1 MKKAVFVIFLISSFV
16 FSQEE
21 ITKNLG
27 DFHTLKT
34 YRGLVVELVRSD
46 TPKSVVE
53 GEKSEEVIIKNVNGV
68 LKITLKTLESFSAER
83 VKVTIYFKD
92 DIQLIDANEGSK
104 VKSEETFAQEKI
116 ELKTQEA
123 GKIDLKLRTEQLI
136 VKSVSGGFVELDGYS
151 KNSDISVNT
160 GGSYKGGNLETE
172 TTKVKSSTG
181 SSAVIYASKS
191 VDANANLGAS
201 ITIIGN
207 PEEINKKETLGGY
220 VKD

>member
-1 MKKAVFVIFLISSFV
+1 MKKAVFTIFLISSFV

-27 DFHTLKT
+27 DFHTIKT

-53 GEKSEEVIIKNVNGV
+53 GEKSEEVVIKNVNGV
-68 LKITLKTLESFSAER
+68 LKITLKALESFSAER

-92 DIQLIDANEGSK
+92 DILFIDANEGSK
-104 VKSEETFAQEKI
+104 VKSEETFTQEKI
-116 ELKTQEA
+116 ELRTQEA
-123 GKIDLKLRTEQLI
+123 GKIELKLRTEQLI
-136 VKSVSGGFVELDGYS
+136 VKSVTGGLIELDGYS

-160 GGSYKGGNLETE
+160 GGSYKGENLETE

-181 SSAVIYASKS
+181 STAVVYASKS